1 MTGSNWMHFFAAVG
15 VLAAAIAAGGQLLVL
30 LVILPVMRRWP
41 VSLSVKTH
49 QAMLDKLPDRY
60 LPYCTGA
67 SLAAAIALLGLHDH
81 LPATS
86 AGLITAGL
94 VGTLGVL
101 VISVAFTRP
110 ASKVIAGWSIETI
123 PAAYS
128 QIRNRWDR
136 MHALRTLFGTAALV
150 CYLTASLALS

>member
-1 MTGSNWMHFFAAVG
+1 MQICAGAGM
-15 VLAAAIAAGGQLLVL
+15 LAAGIAAGGQILVL

-60 LPYCTGA
+60 LPLCTVT

-86 AGLITAGL
+86 AGLIIVGSL
-94 VGTLGVL
+94 GTLGVL
-101 VISVAFTRP
+101 VISVASTRP
-110 ASKVIAGWSIETI
+110 ASKVIAGCSPERV
-123 PAAYS
+123 PEDYP
-128 QIRNRWDR
+128 QMRDRWDR
-136 MHALRTLFGTAALV
+136 MHTLRTLLGTAALV
-150 CYLTASLALS
+150 CYLTAGLAL